1 MIRSLALASFTAL
14 AITAAPA
21 AAAVAPGHVAFS
33 VATKIPESNVDAG
46 GAAAAVALPDG
57 GAVMLAYD
65 RTSRDVTVVRT
76 RVDGAL
82 EPSFGRGGIARVA
95 LPADVSSLAQI
106 LRQADGRLIV
116 VGASRPAQIELPNL
130 VIARLTADGAL
141 DPSFGNAGW
150 S

>member
-65 RTSRDVTVVRT
+65 RTSRDVTVVER
-76 RVDGAL
+76 AL
-82 EPSFGRGGIARVA
+82 MVRSSRRSAVA
-95 LPADVSSLAQI
+95 GSRES
-106 LRQADGRLIV
+106 R
-116 VGASRPAQIELPNL
+116 SRPTSAAWRRSCASPM
-130 VIARLTADGAL
+130 
-141 DPSFGNAGW
+141 AG
-150 S
+150 